1 MAKKLSGKTADKE
14 IKEKIQLTL
23 APDVALKLRLAALGN
38 HMDLSEFVTGWILRE
53 YSGVHIRGLE
63 KGNSDAPELG
73 KGSGP
78 TVKIS
83 TMNRISD
90 IARKS
95 NLPVDEALEGFD
107 QD

>member
-1 MAKKLSGKTADKE
+1 MAKKQSGKNADKE
-14 IKEKIQLTL
+14 SKEKIQLTL

-38 HMDLSEFVTGWILRE
+38 HMDLSEFVTAWIVKE
-53 YSGVHIRGLE
+53 YSGVHIRGLD
-63 KGNSDAPELG
+63 KSNSDVQEPV

-78 TVKIS
+78 TLRIS
-83 TMNRISD
+83 TINRIGD

-95 NLPVDEALEGFD
+95 NLPVDEALEGLD